1 MKCLYKLDNIAVL
14 DVAFV
19 LVIFAHRFVCSV
31 KVRREKKENLR
42 KAEKYKTAGRDE

>member
-19 LVIFAHRFVCSV
+19 LVIFAHRFVC
-31 KVRREKKENLR
+31 REKKENLR